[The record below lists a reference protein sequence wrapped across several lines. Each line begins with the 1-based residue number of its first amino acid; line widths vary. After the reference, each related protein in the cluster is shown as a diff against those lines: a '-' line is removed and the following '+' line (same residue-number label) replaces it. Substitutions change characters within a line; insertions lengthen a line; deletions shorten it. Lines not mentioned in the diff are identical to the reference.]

1 MQYFKTVKKKPRS
14 YSIQI
19 QMYTEIQY
27 QKLLNKLLSRINI
40 TKITVFE
47 IQRCDKTPANETILS
62 QVNIVY

>member
-1 MQYFKTVKKKPRS
+1 
-14 YSIQI
+14 
-19 QMYTEIQY
+19 MYTEIQY

-47 IQRCDKTPANETILS
+47 IQRCDKTPANEIILS